1 MTSTVERPESRTS
14 DRPSSSV
21 RRPGR
26 RARWRVAARLA
37 HRQLRRTL
45 LSSAL
50 IGTLV
55 LLPIAAMTA
64 YAVIG
69 ASMIGTPQERAT
81 AELGRMEAWVSVG
94 GLPQSG
100 FWQSPVD
107 PTWTGYP
114 DNSGNAPEGTP
125 IADPTT
131 VLPSGTEAIPVVES
145 TVRVQTPDGLTGMPA
160 WGGDVWDARFEGRYE
175 LLDGTVPRSG
185 REIMASPAALERLG
199 IAIGDEVV
207 VTDLDRTY
215 TVVGTLD
222 SAVLSDATS
231 ALFLPASAG
240 LAGDARW
247 YLPDLSLS
255 WPEVEKLNDDGVVAY
270 SRSVIQDPPVISDET
285 RGGGWSGADDGA
297 LWTMLIVLIAG
308 GLFAAY
314 VVVMLAG
321 AAFAVA
327 ARRQQRSLAVAA
339 SVGASPSDLRRVILL
354 QGTSLGLIS
363 GVLGLAVGV
372 GAATVTMA
380 LLADGSAT
388 QFWGFHVPWLV
399 LAGILTFSVLVGT
412 ASAVLPAR
420 TVARTDTL
428 SALRGARRPQR
439 PRASRPIWG
448 SILLILGVALTIGSA
463 FAILAIEVTDL
474 PWDSPLRAI
483 PPFGIVIGP
492 ILVQIGILLS
502 GRWLLWITA
511 KALSPISVA
520 ARIAARDAAANSS
533 RTVPAFAAIAA
544 TVFVAVFAMSQTS
557 MQNAWTARDWAYQA
571 PVGSLAIDI
580 QSTGEESTVDAPFAS
595 EATKAGVAL
604 ADSVGAS
611 GTAVIA
617 RQPEVWGY
625 ATSLD
630 VPADETRVIAVMPD
644 RHLFDPETENSFT
657 ANGQN
662 RPNPIAVVSPDE
674 LDEAFGITV
683 SSAQRAAYRDGA
695 AIVTDPQY
703 VTGDTIRVGAW
714 SGRDVYEGK
723 APDNIWTAWKD
734 APRRSEPI
742 WERKVDAIALELPH
756 QAVAVAI
763 SPETAADLG
772 MTTRPTTVIASFDA
786 PVPVEVRD
794 RVQENAGALG
804 TADWILSPYFE
815 NGPPEDAL
823 WIVPILSAVGVLVL
837 GASGVALSLARFER
851 RPDDATL
858 SAIGGTNGL
867 RRRVGLWQGLII
879 AGFGTLAGAAAGVL
893 PPIGFAI
900 QSRGVLLVPDIP
912 WAVLALLAVALPLV
926 IALVSWLI
934 PPRRAELTRRTAIA

>member
-1 MTSTVERPESRTS
+1 MTSTVERPETRTS
-14 DRPSSSV
+14 DQPSSSV

-50 IGTLV
+50 ISTLV

-69 ASMIGTPQERAT
+69 ASMIGSPQERVT
-81 AELGRMEAWVSVG
+81 AELGRMQAWISVG
-94 GLPQSG
+94 GLPGSG
-100 FWQSPVD
+100 FWQSPTD

-131 VLPSGTEAIPVVES
+131 VLPSGTEAIRVVES

-160 WGGDVWDARFEGRYE
+160 WGGEVWDARFEGRYE
-175 LLDGTVPRSG
+175 LLEGTTPRSG
-185 REIMASPAALERLG
+185 SEIMATPAALERLG

-207 VTDLDRTY
+207 VTDGERTY
-215 TVVGTLD
+215 TVVGTLG

-240 LAGDARW
+240 LSGDARW
-247 YLPDLSLS
+247 YLPDLSLN
-255 WPEVEKLNDDGVVAY
+255 WPEVEKLNGDGVVAY
-270 SRSVIQDPPVISDET
+270 SRSVIQEPPVISDQT
-285 RGGGWSGADDGA
+285 RGGWSGADDGA
-297 LWTMLIVLIAG
+297 LWTVLIVLVAG

-354 QGTSLGLIS
+354 QGTALGLIA
-363 GVLGLAVGV
+363 GILGLALGV
-372 GAATVTMA
+372 GAAAVTMA

-388 QFWGFHVPWLV
+388 QFWGFHVPWLI
-399 LAGILTFSVLVGT
+399 LAGILFFSVLVGT

-420 TVARTDTL
+420 TVARTDAL

-511 KALSPISVA
+511 KALSPVSVA

-544 TVFVAVFAMSQTS
+544 TVFVAVFALSQTS

-571 PVGSLAIDI
+571 PVGTLAIGI
-580 QSTGEESTVDAPFAS
+580 QPTGAESTVDASVAS
-595 EATKAGVAL
+595 DAADAGIAL

-625 ATSLD
+625 ANALD
-630 VPADETRVIAVMPD
+630 IPADETRVIAVMPE
-644 RHLFDPETENSFT
+644 RHLLDPESEASFT

-662 RPNPIAVVSPDE
+662 RPNPIAVVSAEE
-674 LDEAFGITV
+674 LDGALGITV
-683 SSAQRAAYRDGA
+683 TAAQRAAYRDGA
-695 AIVTDPQY
+695 AIVTDPRY
-703 VTGDTIRVGAW
+703 VTDGTIEVGAW
-714 SGRDVYEGK
+714 SGRDVYDGK
-723 APDNIWTAWKD
+723 APDNIWTAWVD
-734 APRRSEPI
+734 AAPRGEPL

-756 QAVAVAI
+756 QAIAI
-763 SPETAADLG
+763 AIAPETAAELD
-772 MTTRPTTVIASFDA
+772 MATTPSLVIASFDA

-794 RVQENAGALG
+794 RVQEHADALA
-804 TADWILSPYFE
+804 TADWLVSPYFE
-815 NGPPEDAL
+815 NGPPEDSL

-858 SAIGGTNGL
+858 SAVGGTNGL

-879 AGFGTLAGAAAGVL
+879 AGFGTLAGAVAGVL

-900 QSRGVLLVPDIP
+900 QSRGFLLIPDIP
-912 WAVLALLAVALPLV
+912 WAVLALLAVALPLA
-926 IALVSWLI
+926 IAAVSWLI

>member
-1 MTSTVERPESRTS
+1 MTATVDRPETRTS

-69 ASMIGTPQERAT
+69 ASMIGTPQERVT

-94 GLPQSG
+94 GIPDSG
-100 FWQSPVD
+100 FWQSPID

-114 DNSGNAPEGTP
+114 DNSGNTPEGTP

-131 VLPSGTEAIPVVES
+131 VLPSGTEAIRVVES
-145 TVRVQTPDGLTGMPA
+145 TVRVQTPDGVTGMPA
-160 WGGDVWDARFEGRYE
+160 WGGEVWDERFEGRYE
-175 LLDGTVPRSG
+175 LLDGATPRSG
-185 REIMASPAALERLG
+185 REIMATPAALERLG

-207 VTDLDRTY
+207 VTDGDRSY

-240 LAGDARW
+240 LSGDARW

-255 WPEVEKLNDDGVVAY
+255 WPEVEKLNEDGVVAY
-270 SRSVIQDPPVISDET
+270 SRSVIQEPPVLSDKT
-285 RGGGWSGADDGA
+285 RGGWSGADDGA
-297 LWTMLIVLIAG
+297 LWTVLIVLIAG

-339 SVGASPSDLRRVILL
+339 SVGAAPADLRRVILL
-354 QGTSLGLIS
+354 QGTTLGLIS
-363 GVLGLAVGV
+363 GILGLALGV
-372 GAATVTMA
+372 GAAAVTMA

-388 QFWGFHVPWLV
+388 QFWGFHVPWLI

-511 KALSPISVA
+511 KALSLVSVA

-571 PVGSLAIDI
+571 PVGTLAIAI
-580 QSTGEESTVDAPFAS
+580 QPTGAESTVDSSVAS
-595 EATKAGVAL
+595 EATDAGIAL

-625 ATSLD
+625 ANSLD
-630 VPADETRVIAVMPD
+630 IPADETRVIAVMPD
-644 RHLFDPETENSFT
+644 RHLFDPEVENSFT

-662 RPNPIAVVSPDE
+662 RPNPIAVVSVDE
-674 LDEAFGITV
+674 LDESLGVTV

-703 VTGDTIRVGAW
+703 VTDGTIDVGAW
-714 SGRDVYEGK
+714 SARDVYDGK
-723 APDNIWTAWKD
+723 APDNIWTAWED
-734 APRRSEPI
+734 GPSRGEPL

-756 QAVAVAI
+756 QAVAVAVA
-763 SPETAADLG
+763 PETAAEFE
-772 MTTRPTTVIASFDA
+772 MATRPSMVIAAFDA

-794 RVQENAGALG
+794 RVQENADALG

-815 NGPPEDAL
+815 NGPPDDSL

-879 AGFGTLAGAAAGVL
+879 AGFGTLAGAVAGVL

-900 QSRGVLLVPDIP
+900 QSRGVLLIPDIP
-912 WAVLALLAVALPLV
+912 WGVLALLAVALPLA
-926 IALVSWLI
+926 IAAVSWLI